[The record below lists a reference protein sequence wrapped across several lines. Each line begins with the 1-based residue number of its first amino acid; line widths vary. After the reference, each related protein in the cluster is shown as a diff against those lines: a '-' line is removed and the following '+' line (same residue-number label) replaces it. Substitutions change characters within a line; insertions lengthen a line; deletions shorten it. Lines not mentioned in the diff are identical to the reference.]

1 MQLELLNSKWTM
13 TKKQSN
19 TEATMSVHIL
29 FTDAT
34 IFFWHKPLEVRF
46 TLSKREKRENR
57 FKTNRTSQIQHE
69 PGMVFITKSID
80 S

>member
-1 MQLELLNSKWTM
+1 M

-19 TEATMSVHIL
+19 TEATIFVHIL

-46 TLSKREKRENR
+46 ILSKGEKRENG
-57 FKTNRTSQIQHE
+57 FKTNRSNQIEHE
-69 PGMVFITKSID
+69 PSMVFITKSIH

>member
-46 TLSKREKRENR
+46 TLSIKEREEGKW
-57 FKTNRTSQIQHE
+57 FQDQQ
-69 PGMVFITKSID
+69 VKSNPA
-80 S
+80 